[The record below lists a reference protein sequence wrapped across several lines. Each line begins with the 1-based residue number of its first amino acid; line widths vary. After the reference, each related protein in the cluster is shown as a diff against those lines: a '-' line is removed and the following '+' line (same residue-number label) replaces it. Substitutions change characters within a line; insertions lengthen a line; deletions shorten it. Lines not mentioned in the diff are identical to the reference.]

1 MNGYA
6 SGHFL
11 AFPDDLIKFAWSA
24 PMRELAGQIGISD
37 VGLKKLLRTN
47 GIPTPPQGHWNR
59 VHAGRRVPDPPPS
72 RPRRPGESGRIRLD
86 ARFEGLVAEAAP
98 VPEGGPFVSAAV
110 PESLEALQEQE
121 AKAIGR
127 IPATRTLDRPHP
139 ALAPLLKREEQRRQ
153 KQEASGWSWG
163 GPHWAGPLAQRQ
175 LNIVDALF
183 RALARRDHSGEARAS
198 QSELAIHCTI
208 GDRQLELAFGPA
220 GRRRERHASDRA
232 LSGDLP
238 ANTPLRLSLLRSF
251 RAPVA
256 VFWEDGE
263 KRLERRIGTIATDLI
278 VAGEAAFRES
288 LVEAREHAKQVARWR
303 EERRAAALERLHRKR
318 LTDLTASGELLRQAG
333 EIRALVEQV
342 KAAVEAGSID
352 VSPDQL
358 ARWEGWALGQADRL
372 DPVLSGQ
379 VLSHLAVPELDGE
392 AGSAGS
398 NGS

>member
-1 MNGYA
+1 MLGA
-6 SGHFL
+6 
-11 AFPDDLIKFAWSA
+11 
-24 PMRELAGQIGISD
+24 RC
-37 VGLKKLLRTN
+37 R
-47 GIPTPPQGHWNR
+47 TPPPG
-59 VHAGRRVPDPPPS
+59 
-72 RPRRPGESGRIRLD
+72 RPRGPGESGRIRLD
-86 ARFEGLVAEAAP
+86 ARFRGLVAEASP
-98 VPEGGPFVSAAV
+98 VSENGPFASAAV
-110 PESLEALQEQE
+110 PESLDALREQE
-121 AKAIGR
+121 ARAIGR

-139 ALAPLLKREEQRRQ
+139 PLAPLLKREEQRRQ
-153 KQEASGWSWG
+153 KQETSGWSWG
-163 GPHWAGPLAQRQ
+163 GLQWAGPLAQRQ
-175 LNIVDALF
+175 LKISDALF
-183 RALARRDHSGEARAS
+183 RALARRGHGGEVRAS
-198 QSELAIHCTI
+198 QSELAILCTI

-220 GRRRERHASDRA
+220 GRRRERHGSDRA

-238 ANTPLRLSLLRSF
+238 ANTPLRLSLLRHF

-263 KRLERRIGTIATDLI
+263 ERLERRIGTIAANLI

-288 LVEAREHAKQVARWR
+288 LVEAREHAEQVARWR
-303 EERRAAALERLHRKR
+303 EERRAAELERLRRKR

-342 KAAVEAGSID
+342 KEAVGAGSVD

-379 VLSHLAVPELDGE
+379 VLSHLAVPELDNETDEGD
-392 AGSAGS
+392 S